1 MNHKPVRNG
10 FRYARQVPV
19 KSPKAE
25 AISKDL
31 MKRGFRCVGPTVIY
45 SFMQVAGIVNDHLAT
60 CFRFKECNANAKADS
75 KHKIEKTGEDDTKL
89 TEAMKIGDQK

>member
-1 MNHKPVRNG
+1 M
-10 FRYARQVPV
+10 PV

-31 MKRGFRCVGPTVIY
+31 MKRGFRCVGPTVVY

-75 KHKIEKTGEDDTKL
+75 KHKIETKTGEDGTKL